1 MIAITRRVEDLGEVK
16 LPRLMNAILGER
28 VYVPSLAVLV
38 FCHEMLPTWWRMWW
52 GNRKWSEWG
61 KVETLESLWSF
72 MGIAVS
78 GILLAEATG
87 QEGHKEQMWRVGE
100 RGENAQQ

>member
-1 MIAITRRVEDLGEVK
+1 M
-16 LPRLMNAILGER
+16 
-28 VYVPSLAVLV
+28 
-38 FCHEMLPTWWRMWW
+38 
-52 GNRKWSEWG
+52 
-61 KVETLESLWSF
+61 ETLESLWSF
-72 MGIAVS
+72 LGIAVS